1 MKKRYL
7 VSPIG
12 RGTIPAGI
20 VSKNRITA
28 PTEVEMEESR
38 VAKVRKFGK
47 VVELA
52 ESRVVKVSKFGK
64 VAELVDEENKKVI
77 NEEPIVKTVDDN
89 VDSVESINEDEKV
102 EEVVNAEK
110 VVGQEEP
117 VQEVKEHE
125 DNSSQVIDEG
135 TVETPVVEDTSAE
148 TNIETA
154 KDTADDKPKSSS
166 NRKKTTI
173 KK

>member
-12 RGTIPAGI
+12 RGMIPAG
-20 VSKNRITA
+20 VVGKDRITA

-64 VAELVDEENKKVI
+64 VAELTDEENKKVI

-89 VDSVESINEDEKV
+89 TYTQIMQDKNGIIATKDD
-102 EEVVNAEK
+102 VNNR
-110 VVGQEEP
+110 
-117 VQEVKEHE
+117 
-125 DNSSQVIDEG
+125 DN
-135 TVETPVVEDTSAE
+135 
-148 TNIETA
+148 
-154 KDTADDKPKSSS
+154 
-166 NRKKTTI
+166 
-173 KK
+173 

>member
-12 RGTIPAGI
+12 RGMIPAG
-20 VSKNRITA
+20 VVGKDRITA

-52 ESRVVKVSKFGK
+52 
-64 VAELVDEENKKVI
+64 DDENKKVT
-77 NEEPIVKTVDDN
+77 NEEPIVKEETVVEK

-102 EEVVNAEK
+102 EEVVNAEN

-117 VQEVKEHE
+117 VQEVEEHK
-125 DNSSQVIDEG
+125 DNSSQVIDEE
-135 TVETPVVEDTSAE
+135 TVETPVVEETSAD

-154 KDTADDKPKSSS
+154 EDTTADKPKSSS